1 MAENKVVIE
10 VEVQGAGNAQRT
22 LDGIASTTSRIG
34 ASTTA
39 AGAQLQNTT
48 RSATQ
53 QASQLGET
61 FTAVGDHATRATGAA
76 SRGVLAVSGGLG
88 AANDSAVT
96 LGRAMVTLADNG
108 GRGMIAILGPIGAVI
123 ATIYTLYEGY
133 QNLSG
138 GTKEYEKIIAA
149 TTATASDLTSK
160 LDALAAKGIRLSSG
174 ELQEMIRSLFDARMG
189 IEYMNEQ
196 VAEST
201 EVFAEYAKAKREL
214 AILQGEEVDL
224 VKENLWYFEKL
235 GKLYMDLWKI
245 GMEDREMTQQITDAQ
260 KKLADSTKKLTEYE
274 KALSDAYEKKIE
286 ISTKEELAQ
295 IRRET
300 LRSEAIDQMKA
311 EFKAMAD
318 LDKMMKEISSKSEY
332 EKNIAFKLI
341 DIDTQEKILDLQNL
355 TKDQILDLVDKTKKL
370 NQKNSEG
377 ILPQLEKVKL
387 QKELNELKD
396 EEFKKAFEADKAEA
410 EREASRKASEAKARA
425 DAFRARQQQIIG
437 EQSQINALRIQLEK
451 DGIDEQ
457 IALAVN
463 TYTTQQKLNKNNKNQ
478 LIIAE
483 LQYQQQLNSIAE
495 QEMARQQASQLA
507 LEQSQLAKIGALQ
520 EEAYKEIEIEKTKEQ
535 AKKDLTDK
543 IALLD
548 IQLTQTGYDQQI
560 AMLNKQMEIELAIV
574 EKGSLAELEIKK
586 RYQLA
591 TKGMHNESITMLRD
605 FADAQAQSF
614 TASLASAIMG
624 GESIQA
630 VLKASLQGLAT
641 EALARSL
648 YEGAAGLASLALGP
662 VGDVPASQHFAA
674 SAAFAGVATVA
685 GLAGASIPSSKA
697 SASSGASP
705 SGIAQTTQVQRPEA
719 QKSEP
724 MVFNVNFAGATIY
737 DTKESAKRALSDEI
751 VKYINEPRRGS
762 PRLRVQ
768 NA

>member
-1 MAENKVVIE
+1 MAENKIEIE
-10 VEVQGAGNAQRT
+10 VELVGGQQAQQQLNAVATASQQIGT
-22 LDGIASTTSRIG
+22 NAKSTTQQ
-34 ASTTA
+34 TA
-39 AGAQLQNTT
+39 
-48 RSATQ
+48 R
-53 QASQLGET
+53 LGET
-61 FTAVGDHATRATGAA
+61 FTAVGDQATKATGAA

-88 AANDSAVT
+88 SANDSAVT

-133 QNLSG
+133 QQLSG
-138 GTKEYEKIIAA
+138 AAIEYEKIAA
-149 TTATASDLTSK
+149 VASAVASDLTSK
-160 LDALAAKGIRLSSG
+160 LDELADKGIKLTDRELRNMISS
-174 ELQEMIRSLFDARMG
+174 IVNARQG

-196 VAEST
+196 LAESKK
-201 EVFAEYAKAKREL
+201 VFADRIL
-214 AILQGEEVDL
+214 A
-224 VKENLWYFEKL
+224 
-235 GKLYMDLWKI
+235 
-245 GMEDREMTQQITDAQ
+245 
-260 KKLADSTKKLTEYE
+260 
-274 KALSDAYEKKIE
+274 
-286 ISTKEELAQ
+286 
-295 IRRET
+295 
-300 LRSEAIDQMKA
+300 
-311 EFKAMAD
+311 
-318 LDKMMKEISSKSEY
+318 
-332 EKNIAFKLI
+332 
-341 DIDTQEKILDLQNL
+341 
-355 TKDQILDLVDKTKKL
+355 
-370 NQKNSEG
+370 
-377 ILPQLEKVKL
+377 
-387 QKELNELKD
+387 QKELNTLLGLEKTRVEDNMFVL
-396 EEFKKAFEADKAEA
+396 ERWGKATMNFLTTISDFRTQQEKIVDAAEA
-410 EREASRKASEAKARA
+410 YGKAMEREQEYIDRLAESYRTKYEESVKEQQRQAEYATTHQEALDMLKTEFDRRRDLNNLMLEAYGTGSPEDIAIEKKKLELSLNEDLAYWTSKTKTEIYAEAKARKELNDQTITSGTALATELKLKKELA
-425 DAFRARQQQIIG
+425 DLEEKKAKQLNKEADDRKKSLDASAFRARQQLSIN

-451 DGIDEQ
+451 DGADEQ

-591 TKGMHNESITMLRD
+591 SKDIQGESMQMLGE
-605 FADAQAQSF
+605 FAEAQTQAFS
-614 TASLASAIMG
+614 ASLATAIMTG
-624 GESIQA
+624 ASVKQ
-630 VLKASLQGLAT
+630 VLKETLTGIAT
-641 EALARSL
+641 EALTKSIFHTA
-648 YEGAAGLASLALGP
+648 EGFASLALGP
-662 VGDVPASQHFAA
+662 IGGLSASQHFAA
-674 SAAFAGVATVA
+674 AGLFAGVASVA

-705 SGIAQTTQVQRPEA
+705 SGMAQTTQVQRPEA

-724 MVFNVNFAGATIY
+724 MVFNVNFSGATIY

-751 VKYINEPRRGS
+751 VKYMNEPRRGS

>member
-1 MAENKVVIE
+1 MAENKIEIE
-10 VEVQGAGNAQRT
+10 VDV
-22 LDGIASTTSRIG
+22 
-34 ASTTA
+34 
-39 AGAQLQNTT
+39 
-48 RSATQ
+48 
-53 QASQLGET
+53 
-61 FTAVGDHATRATGAA
+61 
-76 SRGVLAVSGGLG
+76 
-88 AANDSAVT
+88 
-96 LGRAMVTLADNG
+96 
-108 GRGMIAILGPIGAVI
+108 
-123 ATIYTLYEGY
+123 
-133 QNLSG
+133 
-138 GTKEYEKIIAA
+138 
-149 TTATASDLTSK
+149 
-160 LDALAAKGIRLSSG
+160 
-174 ELQEMIRSLFDARMG
+174 
-189 IEYMNEQ
+189 
-196 VAEST
+196 
-201 EVFAEYAKAKREL
+201 
-214 AILQGEEVDL
+214 
-224 VKENLWYFEKL
+224 
-235 GKLYMDLWKI
+235 I
-245 GMEDREMTQQITDAQ
+245 GMESAQ
-260 KKLADSTKKLTEYE
+260 KKLDGIEGSAKGIGESVKGVGESFKGVGAVVSAQGGAMGEAFGALGESVSGVVDGVGQFGEALQNSGKIGVSSILGLLGPISAIVGALALAVEAWRQFSGAAKEAEQIEAAVSAAAGDLTA
-274 KALSDAYEKKIE
+274 KM
-286 ISTKEELAQ
+286 EELADKGIKATSDQLKDLIALNTDARLKLEILNEKNAGLTKVYIEQ
-295 IRRET
+295 IQAEKDLIRVKEEYKNLTTEELSTLSDLIAANFRVKEANEAVTRAQDELTRGYADALPAIEKAQGYQRNLAMTQQEATDALKAQLEIQKQYNDLLLATSDLSDYERSIQAKEDELMVDRELSAQRNKSIAEIQALT
-300 LRSEAIDQMKA
+300 KSLEDENKARSDGE
-311 EFKAMAD
+311 D
-318 LDKMMKEISSKSEY
+318 LYLKEI
-332 EKNIAFKLI
+332 KN
-341 DIDTQEKILDLQNL
+341 
-355 TKDQILDLVDKTKKL
+355 
-370 NQKNSEG
+370 
-377 ILPQLEKVKL
+377 
-387 QKELNELKD
+387 QKELQALKD
-396 EEFKKAFEADKAEA
+396 AEIK
-410 EREASRKASEAKARA
+410 RLKDEAKARS
-425 DAFRARQQQIIG
+425 DAFRARQQQLIG

-451 DGIDEQ
+451 DGTDEQ

-463 TYTTQQKLNKNNKNQ
+463 AYTTQQKLNENNKNQ

-483 LQYQQQLNSIAE
+483 LQYQQQLNDIAD
-495 QEMARQQASQLA
+495 QEIARQQASLLA

-520 EEAYKEIEIEKTKEQ
+520 EEAYREIEIEKTKAQ

-560 AMLNKQMEIELAIV
+560 AMLTKQMDLELAIV

-662 VGDVPASQHFAA
+662 VGGVPASQHFAA

-685 GLAGASIPSSKA
+685 GLAGASIPASKA

-724 MVFNVNFAGATIY
+724 MVFNVNFSGATIY

-751 VKYINEPRRGS
+751 VKYMNEPRRGS

>member
-1 MAENKVVIE
+1 VGESFKGVGAVVSA
-10 VEVQGAGNAQRT
+10 QGGAMGEAFGA
-22 LDGIASTTSRIG
+22 LGESVSGVVDGVGQFGEA
-34 ASTTA
+34 
-39 AGAQLQNTT
+39 LQN
-48 RSATQ
+48 SGKIGI
-53 QASQLGET
+53 SSILG
-61 FTAVGDHATRATGAA
+61 
-76 SRGVLAVSGGLG
+76 L
-88 AANDSAVT
+88 
-96 LGRAMVTLADNG
+96 
-108 GRGMIAILGPIGAVI
+108 LGPISAIVGALALAVEAWRQFSGAAKEAEQIEAAVSAAAGDLTAKMEELADKGIKATSDQLKDLI
-123 ATIYTLYEGY
+123 ALNTDARLKLEILNEKNAGLTKVYIEQIQAEKNLIRVKEEYKNLTTEELSTLSD
-133 QNLSG
+133 L
-138 GTKEYEKIIAA
+138 IAA
-149 TTATASDLTSK
+149 NF
-160 LDALAAKGIRLSSG
+160 R
-174 ELQEMIRSLFDARMG
+174 
-189 IEYMNEQ
+189 
-196 VAEST
+196 
-201 EVFAEYAKAKREL
+201 
-214 AILQGEEVDL
+214 
-224 VKENLWYFEKL
+224 VKEANEAVTRAQDELTLPAIEKAQEYQRNLA
-235 GKLYMDLWKI
+235 
-245 GMEDREMTQQITDAQ
+245 MTQQEATDALKAQLEIQ
-260 KKLADSTKKLTEYE
+260 KQHNDLLLATSD
-274 KALSDAYEKKIE
+274 LSDYERSIQAKEDELMVDRELSAQRNKSIAE
-286 ISTKEELAQ
+286 IQALTKSLEDENKA
-295 IRRET
+295 
-300 LRSEAIDQMKA
+300 RSDGE
-311 EFKAMAD
+311 D
-318 LDKMMKEISSKSEY
+318 LYLKEI
-332 EKNIAFKLI
+332 KN
-341 DIDTQEKILDLQNL
+341 
-355 TKDQILDLVDKTKKL
+355 
-370 NQKNSEG
+370 
-377 ILPQLEKVKL
+377 
-387 QKELNELKD
+387 QKELQDLRNAEIKRLKD
-396 EEFKKAFEADKAEA
+396 
-410 EREASRKASEAKARA
+410 EAKARS
-425 DAFRARQQQIIG
+425 DAFRARQQQFIG

-451 DGIDEQ
+451 DGADEQ

-463 TYTTQQKLNKNNKNQ
+463 TYTTQQQLNKNNKNQ

-495 QEMARQQASQLA
+495 QEIARQQASQLA
-507 LEQSQLAKIGALQ
+507 LEQSQLAKIQALQ
-520 EEAYKEIEIEKTKEQ
+520 EEAYKEIEIEKTKAQ

-560 AMLNKQMEIELAIV
+560 AMLNKQMELELAIV

-662 VGDVPASQHFAA
+662 IGGVPASQHFAA

-685 GLAGASIPSSKA
+685 GLAGASIPASKA

-705 SGIAQTTQVQRPEA
+705 SGMAQTTQVQRPEA